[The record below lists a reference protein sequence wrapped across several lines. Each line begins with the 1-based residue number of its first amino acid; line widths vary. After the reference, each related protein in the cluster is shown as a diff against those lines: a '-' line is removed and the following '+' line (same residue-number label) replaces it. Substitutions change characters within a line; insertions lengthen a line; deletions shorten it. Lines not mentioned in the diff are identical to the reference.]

1 MGNNDAEIN
10 QDKDPPKLSSPKF
23 TSTPVHETHNMSNL
37 LCKLIYQKSK

>member
-10 QDKDPPKLSSPKF
+10 QDKDALLSSPKF
-23 TSTPVHETHNMSNL
+23 TSRPVHETHNMSNL